1 MSIFKHFQIRSAF
14 FVSISKTAEQ
24 KKKKI
29 GEKKRI
35 GKYLFRHAE
44 IYWLT
49 ETQSSLDN

>member
-14 FVSISKTAEQ
+14 FVSISKTAE
-24 KKKKI
+24 KKI

-35 GKYLFRHAE
+35 GKYLFRHVE

-49 ETQSSLDN
+49 ETQGSLDN

>member
-14 FVSISKTAEQ
+14 SIVSISKTAEQ
-24 KKKKI
+24 KKKI

-49 ETQSSLDN
+49 ETQGSLDN